1 MNYLTWPETGCL
13 VYLLK
18 IQQNVILI
26 RLKCIEYTLEKTEGA
41 IKNRHDTGRRQT
53 QQNHNTENQ
62 KDEHHEP
69 HHKKQR
75 VIPYTCK
82 RTNSPCL
89 PQDTHHVTHREL
101 HISFFFF
108 LQYYCLFLRHTQT
121 GNLIDNWEYY
131 LGGGWYVNYIFPI
144 LAHWPVLWFIIR
156 SVFSRYNKLVNKKN
170 GETHCPTLLMIRD
183 EEFSCT
189 KVHHTGHI
197 I

>member
-1 MNYLTWPETGCL
+1 MHWIHFGENRRSNQEWTRHRT
-13 VYLLK
+13 K
-18 IQQNVILI
+18 TNAAIVIEDLP
-26 RLKCIEYTLEKTEGA
+26 RMLPTT
-41 IKNRHDTGRRQT
+41 NPTT
-53 QQNHNTENQ
+53 
-62 KDEHHEP
+62 
-69 HHKKQR
+69 KKQR
-75 VIPYTCK
+75 MTPYTCK
-82 RTNSPCL
+82 RTSSPCL

-101 HISFFFF
+101 HISFFLF

-144 LAHWPVLWFIIR
+144 LAHWHVLWVIIR
-156 SVFSRYNKLVNKKN
+156 SVFSRYNKLVNKKK
-170 GETHCPTLLMIRD
+170 GETHCPALLMIRD